1 MSDLG
6 EAGGGPPRARVEML
20 EFRHEPGCYNTFI
33 SCMKKLPDIL
43 LSNLIGLLIMAACS
57 STGES
62 VTPVTITMN
71 PQPTATA
78 VRILPTPASPGDSI
92 VWRDLQVTMDEIE
105 ITEDFITDFGSTRSP
120 SPGMKF
126 MWAHNQLKNVRQ
138 IEIEIPQI
146 EHFSVLYAA
155 TELKPTYGHRQEYTD
170 FSTLGPMLFPNQEAD
185 GWIRF
190 DIPAAAEL
198 KDMLCVFIPESAQIG
213 TTFSSPNYPY
223 SEDKPTYVW
232 KCAP

>member
-1 MSDLG
+1 
-6 EAGGGPPRARVEML
+6 
-20 EFRHEPGCYNTFI
+20 
-33 SCMKKLPDIL
+33 MKKTRNIAV
-43 LSNLIGLLIMAACS
+43 SNLICLLILAACS

-62 VTPVTITMN
+62 VTPVTPTGTS
-71 PQPTATA
+71 QPTPTA

-92 VWRDLQVTMDEIE
+92 VWRDLQVTLDQIE

-126 MWAHNQLKNVRQ
+126 MWAHIQLKNVGR
-138 IEIEIPQI
+138 IEIEIPEI

-170 FSTLGPMLFPNQEAD
+170 YSTLEPILFPDQEAN

-190 DIPAAAEL
+190 DIPATAEL
-198 KDMLCVFIPESAQIG
+198 KDMLCVFLPESAQIG

-232 KCAP
+232 KCAQ

>member
-1 MSDLG
+1 
-6 EAGGGPPRARVEML
+6 
-20 EFRHEPGCYNTFI
+20 
-33 SCMKKLPDIL
+33 MKKPRSIPLN
-43 LSNLIGLLIMAACS
+43 NLIGLLILAACS

-62 VTPVTITMN
+62 ITPVTLTVTS
-71 PQPTATA
+71 QPTATA
-78 VRILPTPASPGDSI
+78 VRILPTPASPGDSTI
-92 VWRDLQVTMDEIE
+92 WRDLQVTMHQIE
-105 ITEDFITDFGSTRSP
+105 ITEDFITEFGSTRIP

-126 MWAHNQLKNVRQ
+126 MWAHIQLKNVGQ

-155 TELKPTYGHRQEYTD
+155 TELKPTYGHRENYIEYA
-170 FSTLGPMLFPNQEAD
+170 TLGPILFPDQEAD

-190 DIPAAAEL
+190 DIPATAEL
-198 KDMLCVFIPESAQIG
+198 KDMLCVFLPESAQIG

-232 KCAP
+232 KCAS

>member
-1 MSDLG
+1 
-6 EAGGGPPRARVEML
+6 
-20 EFRHEPGCYNTFI
+20 
-33 SCMKKLPDIL
+33 MKKPLAIL
-43 LSNLIGLLIMAACS
+43 LSNLIGLLMLTACS

-62 VTPVTITMN
+62 VTPVTPTLIS
-71 PQPTATA
+71 QPTATA

-92 VWRDLQVTMDEIE
+92 VWRDLQVTLDQIE

-126 MWAHNQLKNVRQ
+126 MWAHIQLKNVGQ
-138 IEIEIPQI
+138 IEIEIPEI

-155 TELKPTYGHRQEYTD
+155 TELKPTYGHRQEHTD
-170 FSTLGPMLFPNQEAD
+170 YSTLGPVLFPDQEAD

-190 DIPAAAEL
+190 DIPATAEL
-198 KDMLCVFIPESAQIG
+198 KDMLCVFLPESAQIG

-232 KCAP
+232 KCAQ

>member
-1 MSDLG
+1 
-6 EAGGGPPRARVEML
+6 ML
-20 EFRHEPGCYNTFI
+20 
-33 SCMKKLPDIL
+33 
-43 LSNLIGLLIMAACS
+43 AACS
-57 STGES
+57 SSGEP
-62 VTPVTITMN
+62 VTPVTITVP
-71 PQPTATA
+71 PQPTATE
-78 VRILPTPASPGDSI
+78 VRILPTPSSPGDSI
-92 VWRDLQVTMDEIE
+92 IWQDLQVTMDQIE
-105 ITEDFITDFGSTRSP
+105 TTDDFITEFGSQRIP

-126 MWAHNQLKNVRQ
+126 MWVHIQLKNVGQ

-155 TELKPTYGHRQEYTD
+155 TELKPTYGHRQKYTEYA
-170 FSTLGPMLFPNQEAD
+170 TLGPILFPDQEGD

-190 DIPAAAEL
+190 DIPATAEL

>member
-1 MSDLG
+1 
-6 EAGGGPPRARVEML
+6 
-20 EFRHEPGCYNTFI
+20 
-33 SCMKKLPDIL
+33 MKKPRSIPLN
-43 LSNLIGLLIMAACS
+43 NLIGLLILVACS

-62 VTPVTITMN
+62 ITPVTPTVTS
-71 PQPTATA
+71 QPTATA
-78 VRILPTPASPGDSI
+78 VRILPTPASPGDSTI
-92 VWRDLQVTMDEIE
+92 WRDLQVTMDQIE
-105 ITEDFITDFGSTRSP
+105 ITEDFITEFGSTRIP

-126 MWAHNQLKNVRQ
+126 MWAHIQLKNVGQ

-155 TELKPTYGHRQEYTD
+155 TELKPTYGHRENYIEYA
-170 FSTLGPMLFPNQEAD
+170 TLGPILFPDQEAD

-190 DIPAAAEL
+190 DIPATAEL
-198 KDMLCVFIPESAQIG
+198 KDMLCVFLPESAQIG

-232 KCAP
+232 KCAS

>member
-1 MSDLG
+1 MDL
-6 EAGGGPPRARVEML
+6 
-20 EFRHEPGCYNTFI
+20 GCYNTFI
-33 SCMKKLPDIL
+33 SCMKKLLSVLLKIWVGLFIL
-43 LSNLIGLLIMAACS
+43 TACS
-57 STGES
+57 SGGES
-62 VTPVTITMN
+62 VIPTAVTAR
-71 PQPTATA
+71 PQPTATQ

-92 VWRDLQVTMDEIE
+92 VWRNMQVTMDQLE
-105 ITEDFITDFGSTRSP
+105 ITDEFITEFGSRRIP

-126 MWAHNQLKNVRQ
+126 MWAHIQLKNVGQ
-138 IEIEIPQI
+138 TEIEVPQI

-155 TELKPTYGHRQEYTD
+155 IELKPTYGHRQEYKD
-170 FSTLGPMLFPNQEAD
+170 YSTLGPILFPDQQVD

-190 DIPAAAEL
+190 DIPATAEL

-232 KCAP
+232 KCSS